1 MASRAFA
8 RALVKGTRRPVD
20 VFVQAPA
27 ALRHGCQMPQLLHR
41 LPGNNRGV
49 PHVSVFQTN
58 LTKQRSLSSTVA
70 NSADASV
77 NTTGEGTV
85 GGSFDQRFTSLTS
98 IGDCVNKNEL
108 RLLLEKNSAPVC
120 YVWCDPSPCMHIT
133 QGISVAMNVNK
144 LIKAGCTVKVLMADW
159 LARMDRKIGGQV
171 GGDLG
176 EMKTVGLYNAEVWR
190 AAGMDLEKVEL
201 VWLSDGI
208 IRSADVYWPL
218 TMHIA
223 MHAYHTMA
231 HRAGEDNVRGEA
243 AGVYHGDILNS
254 TSDVQGDG
262 VMAAGL
268 PARSPESSPTLRT
281 TSKETVSW
289 RRGCRC
295 VARRHPQLQERRSRR
310 RRHGHRA
317 AGAHPGIISNTANDV
332 QGDGVMAA
340 GLPVCSTATSST
352 PGATFKETA
361 SWPQGCRRAPRH
373 HLQLCER
380 RPRRRRHGRGAAGV

>member
-223 MHAYHTMA
+223 MVSEVSGIKRWLRFHASKDTRGHGRRDPYSRRDFNAAEMFYPCLQS
-231 HRAGEDNVRGEA
+231 AGM
-243 AGVYHGDILNS
+243 L
-254 TSDVQGDG
+254 
-262 VMAAGL
+262 L
-268 PARSPESSPTLRT
+268 SPETA
-281 TSKETVSW
+281 V
-289 RRGCRC
+289 CRH
-295 VARRHPQLQERRSRR
+295 VAVEPGSARRPH
-310 RRHGHRA
+310 
-317 AGAHPGIISNTANDV
+317 V
-332 QGDGVMAA
+332 
-340 GLPVCSTATSST
+340 
-352 PGATFKETA
+352 
-361 SWPQGCRRAPRH
+361 
-373 HLQLCER
+373 
-380 RPRRRRHGRGAAGV
+380 